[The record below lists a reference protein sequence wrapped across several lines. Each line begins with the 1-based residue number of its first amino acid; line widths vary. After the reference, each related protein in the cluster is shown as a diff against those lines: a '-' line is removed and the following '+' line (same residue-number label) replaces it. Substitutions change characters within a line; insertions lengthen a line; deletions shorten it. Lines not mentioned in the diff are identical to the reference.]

1 MNISRESSA
10 LYVERVLFE
19 MERKIKTENKEEKL
33 ALFLQNATSVKSLD
47 TYRLAA
53 WNVTFV
59 TTKIFTLS

>member
-1 MNISRESSA
+1 MLNVI
-10 LYVERVLFE
+10 LFE

-59 TTKIFTLS
+59 TTKLFTLS

>member
-1 MNISRESSA
+1 MLN
-10 LYVERVLFE
+10 VMLFE

-33 ALFLQNATSVKSLD
+33 DLFLQNATSVKSLD